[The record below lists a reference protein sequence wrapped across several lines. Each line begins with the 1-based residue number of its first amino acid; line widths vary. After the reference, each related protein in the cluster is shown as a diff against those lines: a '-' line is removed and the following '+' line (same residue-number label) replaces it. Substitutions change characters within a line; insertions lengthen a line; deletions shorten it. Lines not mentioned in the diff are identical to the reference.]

1 MMTTASLKIIE
12 ERIEHERPDLPVCN
26 CGSCGKLLVSEDAK
40 KKYGAAARRIDTV
53 FLRAR
58 GVPFCRG
65 CASDG
70 EVRYVM
76 DARRRGVA

>member
-1 MMTTASLKIIE
+1 MMTTASLEIIE
-12 ERIEHERPDLPVCN
+12 ERIEHECPSLPVMN
-26 CGSCGKLLVSEDAK
+26 CGSCKKLLVSEDAK
-40 KKYGAAARRIDTV
+40 KKFGPAARRIDTV

-70 EVRYVM
+70 EVRYVI

>member
-1 MMTTASLKIIE
+1 MTTESINRLEELIE
-12 ERIEHERPDLPVCN
+12 YDRPDMPVCN
-26 CGSCGKLLVSEDAK
+26 CGSCKKLLVSEDAK
-40 KKYGAAARRIDTV
+40 KKYGAAARNLDTV

-70 EVRYVM
+70 EVRFVI
-76 DARRRGVA
+76 DARERGVA

>member
-1 MMTTASLKIIE
+1 VTTTTLDIIE

-26 CGSCGKLLVSEDAK
+26 CGSCKKLLVSVENK
-40 KKYGAAARRIDTV
+40 KKYGSAAMMLDTV
-53 FLRAR
+53 WFRVR
-58 GVPFCRG
+58 NVPFCRG

-76 DARRRGVA
+76 DARRRGVS